1 MLLDNLLSLLHF
13 IVFKKFTT
21 YLPPLISYRNRPS
34 SFVPKIKKDARNRR
48 VCVCACA
55 CAGVCV
61 RVRVRMRMRV
71 HVRMRVCVCACACAY
86 ACVCVRVHVRMRVC
100 VCVCVKRLTSN
111 FLVPGRII

>member
-71 HVRMRVCVCACACAY
+71 HVRMRVCVCA
-86 ACVCVRVHVRMRVC
+86 RVHVRMRVCVCVCMCVCVC